1 MKTEE
6 KEELGSEILEQKKGS
21 VNGIFHT
28 WDLNISSGTSDMSG
42 FWKLNEK

>member
-6 KEELGSEILEQKKGS
+6 SEDLGSEILEQKKGS

-28 WDLNISSGTSDMSG
+28 WDLNISSGTSKISG
-42 FWKLNEK
+42 SRKLDEK